1 VTDRKAMIEQRLRQA
16 LSPTLLELVDQS
28 HEHAGHPGARSGGG
42 HFDVTIVSPHF
53 TGKTL
58 LQRHRLV
65 YEALGEAMREEIHAL
80 SIKALAPDETPKA

>member
-16 LSPTLLELVDQS
+16 LSPVLLEIVDES

-80 SIKALAPDETPKA
+80 SIKALAPDEPPKT